1 MIASS
6 FDLDTLILPY
16 RVTVRGH
23 PRHAYLHTEDLKI
36 NRLRV
41 EERKEWNEREGE
53 REDERVE
60 RIVNDKRN

>member
-1 MIASS
+1 M
-6 FDLDTLILPY
+6 
-16 RVTVRGH
+16 RGH